1 MAEGA
6 ENGMWDKSLL
16 PMGEENVLQG
26 NSFFLI
32 LTLDCGY
39 ISGAGGRSPNFP
51 IFLSWNEP

>member
-1 MAEGA
+1 
-6 ENGMWDKSLL
+6 MWDKSLL
-16 PMGEENVLQG
+16 PMGEENVLQE